1 MKRAHCSARLE
12 LPVTDIPLGP
22 HWLYEEGIGEAR
34 AALVQGGHIVEAQI
48 EREERQVRA
57 GGIHNGRLIR
67 TLIAKKR
74 GIVRLDMGELVLI
87 EPIPPKV
94 SEGGPIRVE
103 IFRDALGEPG
113 LEEDR
118 EKLARGRISA
128 QGAPVGPGPSLYQ
141 RLIEGGL
148 PIVPCPAHEEDR
160 LEAVGWSEL
169 LAEAMT
175 GEVGA
180 EDAALRIFPTPA
192 MTLID
197 VDGAAPP
204 AQLGP
209 KGAKLS
215 AQAIRRMGITGSIGI
230 DLPTMNNKDER
241 LIAAAQI
248 DKYLP
253 QPFERTAVNG
263 FGFVQIIRKRE
274 RASLIELLRSDPV
287 RAASMAALRAAERHH
302 GAGAITLTASP
313 EVARDIRGNAEW
325 LKLLE
330 RRRGGAVAIAADDS
344 LGLGS
349 HHVH

>member
-1 MKRAHCSARLE
+1 ML
-12 LPVTDIPLGP
+12 VTDTPTTL

-34 AALVQGGHIVEAQI
+34 AALVRGGRIVEAQI
-48 EREERQVRA
+48 EREDKRARA
-57 GGIHNGRLIR
+57 GGIHSGRLVR
-67 TLIAKKR
+67 TLIARKR
-74 GIVRLDMGELVLI
+74 GIVRLDSGEMVLI

-94 SEGGPIRVE
+94 AEGAPVRVE
-103 IFRDALGEPG
+103 VLREAIAEPG
-113 LEEDR
+113 LDEAR
-118 EKLARGRISA
+118 EKLAKGRIA
-128 QGAPVGPGPSLYQ
+128 QPGVQAGHGPSLLQ
-141 RLIEGGL
+141 RLQASGV
-148 PIVPCPAHEEDR
+148 PIVPCPAHEADR
-160 LEAVGWSEL
+160 MEAAGWSEL
-169 LAEAMT
+169 LAEAMS

-209 KGAKLS
+209 KGAKLA
-215 AQAIRRMGITGSIGI
+215 AQAIARMCITGSIGI

-274 RASLIELLRSDPV
+274 RPSLMELLRADPV
-287 RAASMAALRAAERHH
+287 RAASMAALRAAERQET
-302 GAGAITLTASP
+302 AGGGGGPVVLTVPAA
-313 EVARDIRGNAEW
+313 VAKDIRTHPDW
-325 LKLLE
+325 IKLLE
-330 RRRGGAVAIAADDS
+330 RRRGGSLDLRIDDALA
-344 LGLGS
+344 LGA
-349 HHVH
+349 HHAH